1 MVYQQVGMYKMME
14 ESTYKALVYSVV
26 ASLGVYLA
34 GLPPEYVAGLCIVC
48 LNSALGRSSHMLVYL
63 DD

>member
-1 MVYQQVGMYKMME
+1 MYKMME

-34 GLPPEYVAGLCIVC
+34 GLPPEYDVDSCIVC
-48 LNSALGRSSHMLVYL
+48 LNSALDLSSHTPVYL
-63 DD
+63 DA